1 MHYNLLALPYSV
13 GKSSNTK
20 DTTYTKGKQGAI
32 LRAFFLRD
40 LTCTAANAV
49 RRKCC
54 VLCGKKD
61 FPVKNGRAQKPLMNA
76 YDNLEEFSDAPV
88 A

>member
-1 MHYNLLALPYSV
+1 MALPYWA

-40 LTCTAANAV
+40 L
-49 RRKCC
+49 C

-61 FPVKNGRAQKPLMNA
+61 FPVKNGRAKIPKRFYFPSPSEYNKKDQV
-76 YDNLEEFSDAPV
+76 DGT
-88 A
+88 

>member
-1 MHYNLLALPYSV
+1 
-13 GKSSNTK
+13 
-20 DTTYTKGKQGAI
+20 
-32 LRAFFLRD
+32 
-40 LTCTAANAV
+40 V

-54 VLCGKKD
+54 VLCGKKV

-76 YDNLEEFSDAPV
+76 YDNLEEFSDPPV